1 MSEADEQRARVR
13 YRLTGGVFLVA
24 LLVIGL
30 PILFDGPAAP
40 APEIEPLATVTQ
52 DLDTPALP
60 DESAARGEQAD
71 TEANA
76 SADADADAAAE
87 AALVQQVEVLDRSVD
102 TDGFRTS
109 DGSRF
114 GQPRL
119 VVEDDTT
126 SVWAVQ
132 VGSFGD
138 ADKAKALRDRLR
150 AERLEA
156 FIAQYKHEGKVFAR
170 VAVGPLLSRDHAE
183 TLQRDLSGRYDSEP
197 RIMAFSE

>member
-60 DESAARGEQAD
+60 DESAARGEQPD
-71 TEANA
+71 TESPA
-76 SADADADAAAE
+76 SADADAEAA

-183 TLQRDLSGRYDSEP
+183 TLQRDLSARYDSEP